1 MKKSHTVL
9 QDFIYL
15 LVAQHSGL
23 AMDEITETT
32 DRSLGALLASVAD
45 GLPNPAAA
53 PQLREK
59 RSRRYRILAESDTDF
74 IWVMDMDFNVG
85 SVTASAWRF
94 LGYDGENPDPDWW
107 TGRLLTPETYS
118 MCRDVFLEIQK
129 YANSHPRDSSRSWTL
144 EMEFIRRD
152 GTTVLVET
160 TVSLMYGDDGNPCGM
175 VCVARDRT
183 QPKREQELFR
193 TLADNSPIGVYILQN
208 GRFRFVNHQL
218 QEYMK
223 YSQAELIGAEAMRFV
238 IPEDRDRVRQ
248 RARAMLKG
256 EQFEPYE
263 FRFTCRDGETRWVI
277 ELVSSI
283 QHNNGRATLG
293 TFMDITER
301 KRSEEEL
308 RRSESQLRLLT
319 QRMLEI
325 QETERARFARDLHDQ
340 LGQDLVFLKIQA
352 ESLAKS
358 LVNAPRLQEK
368 AMEIAGLADRLK
380 TTSSRIAASIG
391 PGILDGLG
399 LVRAVEWC
407 AEDFERRTGISC
419 PVDTPIADIKVG
431 QPTATAAYRIL
442 QEALTNVWRH
452 ANASQVEVKLE
463 KDGDWVTLTVA
474 DNGVGISAGLLSRK
488 STLGFLG
495 MYERARLA
503 GGSLTVN
510 STSGKGT
517 RIVVRLPLADV
528 GQTATRGDR
537 KKGYD

>member
-1 MKKSHTVL
+1 
-9 QDFIYL
+9 
-15 LVAQHSGL
+15 
-23 AMDEITETT
+23 MDEITETA
-32 DRSLGALLASVAD
+32 DRSLGSLLASVTGD
-45 GLPNPAAA
+45 SPGPASAA
-53 PQLREK
+53 QRPEK
-59 RSRRYRILAESDTDF
+59 RSKHYRILAESDTDF

-94 LGYDGENPDPDWW
+94 LGYDGEDPDPEWW

-118 MCRDVFLEIQK
+118 LCQEVFPEILR
-129 YANSHPRDSSRSWTL
+129 YARRHPRDSSRSWTL

-152 GTTVLVET
+152 GTTVPVET
-160 TVSLMYGDDGNPCGM
+160 TVSLMYGQDGSPCGM

-183 QPKREQELFR
+183 QPRREQELFR

-223 YSQAELIGAEAMRFV
+223 YSQAELIGAEAMSFV
-238 IPEDRDRVRQ
+238 LPEDRDRVREN
-248 RARAMLKG
+248 ARAMLKG
-256 EQFEPYE
+256 ERFEPYE
-263 FRFTCRDGETRWVI
+263 FRFTCKDGEIRWVM
-277 ELVSSI
+277 ELVSSV

-293 TFMDITER
+293 TFMDVTER

-325 QETERARFARDLHDQ
+325 QEMERGRFARDLHDQ
-340 LGQDLVFLKIQA
+340 LGQDLVFLKMQA
-352 ESLAKS
+352 ESLARN
-358 LVNAPRLQEK
+358 LGDVPRLQEK
-368 AMEIAGLADRLK
+368 AMEIANLADRLK

-419 PVDTPIADIKVG
+419 PVDTPIADLNVG
-431 QPTATAAYRIL
+431 QSTATAAYRIL

-452 ANASQVEVKLE
+452 ASASQVEVKLE
-463 KDGDWVTLTVA
+463 KEGDWVTLTVA

-503 GGSLTVN
+503 GGGLTVN
-510 STSGKGT
+510 SAPGQGT
-517 RIVVRLPLADV
+517 RIVVRLPLGDAEPKRS
-528 GQTATRGDR
+528 ARGLGGGR
-537 KKGYD
+537 

>member
-1 MKKSHTVL
+1 VSLILSTN
-9 QDFIYL
+9 
-15 LVAQHSGL
+15 HSDSL
-23 AMDEITETT
+23 PIWVVMDETINTT
-32 DRSLGALLASVAD
+32 DRSLGALLASVTD
-45 GLPNPAAA
+45 GSPGPEASIRS
-53 PQLREK
+53 PEK
-59 RSRRYRILAESDTDF
+59 KSRRYRILAESDTDF
-74 IWVMDMDFNVG
+74 VWFMDMDFHVG

-94 LGYDGENPDPDWW
+94 LGYDGEHPDPDWW
-107 TGRLLTPETYS
+107 TGRLLTPETYAL
-118 MCRDVFLEIQK
+118 CQDVFPEILK
-129 YANSHPRDSSRSWTL
+129 YARRHPRDSSRSWTL
-144 EMEFIRRD
+144 EMKFIRRD
-152 GTTVLVET
+152 GTTVPVET
-160 TVSLMYGDDGNPCGM
+160 TVSLMYGQDGDPCGM

-223 YSQAELIGAEAMRFV
+223 YSQAELMGAEAMDFV
-238 IPEDRDRVRQ
+238 FPEDRDRVRQ

-256 EQFEPYE
+256 ERFEPYE
-263 FRFTCRDGETRWVI
+263 FRFTCKDGEIRWVM
-277 ELVSSI
+277 EMVSSV

-340 LGQDLVFLKIQA
+340 LGQDLVFLKMQA
-352 ESLAKS
+352 ESLAKG
-358 LVNAPRLQEK
+358 LGDAPRLQEK
-368 AMEIAGLADRLK
+368 AMEIANLADRLK

-419 PVDTPIADIKVG
+419 PVDTPISDIKVG

-463 KDGDWVTLTVA
+463 KEGDWVTLTVV

-510 STSGKGT
+510 SASGRGT
-517 RIVVRLPLADV
+517 RISVRLPLGDV
-528 GQTATRGDR
+528 EPNRNARRSGEGP
-537 KKGYD
+537 

>member
-1 MKKSHTVL
+1 
-9 QDFIYL
+9 
-15 LVAQHSGL
+15 
-23 AMDEITETT
+23 MDEKVNTR
-32 DRSLGALLASVAD
+32 DRSLGALLASVTDEAP
-45 GLPNPAAA
+45 GPAVAA
-53 PQLREK
+53 RRPRAK
-59 RSRRYRILAESDTDF
+59 RYRILAESDTDF
-74 IWVMDMDFNVG
+74 IWVMDMDFHVG

-94 LGYDGENPDPDWW
+94 LGYRGEEPDPEWW

-118 MCRDVFLEIQK
+118 MCQDVFLEIQK
-129 YANSHPRDSSRSWTL
+129 FANSHPRDSSRSWTL

-160 TVSLMYGDDGNPCGM
+160 TVSLMYGEDGNPCGM
-175 VCVARDRT
+175 VCVARDNS

-193 TLADNSPIGVYILQN
+193 TLADNSPIGVYIVQN

-218 QEYMK
+218 QESMK
-223 YSQAELIGAEAMRFV
+223 YSQAELIGAEAMSFV
-238 IPEDRDRVRQ
+238 QPEDRDRVREN
-248 RARAMLKG
+248 AKAMLKG
-256 EQFEPYE
+256 QHFEPYE
-263 FRFTCRDGETRWVI
+263 FRFVCKDGETRWVM

-308 RRSESQLRLLT
+308 RQSESRLRLLT

-358 LVNAPRLQEK
+358 LADEPRLQEK
-368 AMEIAGLADRLK
+368 AMEIANVADRLK
-380 TTSSRIAASIG
+380 MTSSRIAASIG

-419 PVDTPIADIKVG
+419 PVDTPIADIKVA
-431 QPTATAAYRIL
+431 QATATATYRVL

-452 ANASQVEVKLE
+452 AGASQVEVKLE
-463 KDGDWVTLTVA
+463 KEGDWVVLTIA
-474 DNGVGISAGLLSRK
+474 DNGVGINAGLLSRK

-503 GGSLTVN
+503 GGSLNVA
-510 STSGKGT
+510 SGSGRGT
-517 RIVVRLPLADV
+517 RIVVRLPLGNMQAEANV
-528 GQTATRGDR
+528 RGVED
-537 KKGYD
+537 GP

>member
-1 MKKSHTVL
+1 
-9 QDFIYL
+9 
-15 LVAQHSGL
+15 
-23 AMDEITETT
+23 MDEAIEAKARALGLISDPDGSDASRDT
-32 DRSLGALLASVAD
+32 DGARQARA
-45 GLPNPAAA
+45 
-53 PQLREK
+53 K
-59 RSRRYRILAESDTDF
+59 RYRILAESDTDF
-74 IWVMDMDFNVG
+74 LWVMDMQFNV
-85 SVTASAWRF
+85 SYVTASAWRF
-94 LGYDGENPDPDWW
+94 LGYSGESPDPDWW
-107 TGRLLTPETYS
+107 TGRTLTRRS
-118 MCRDVFLEIQK
+118 LSLCQDVFPEILE
-129 YANSHPRDSSRSWTL
+129 YAKRHPRESSRSWTL
-144 EMEFIRRD
+144 EMEFTRRD
-152 GTTVLVET
+152 GSTVPVET
-160 TVSLMYGDDGNPCGM
+160 TVSLMYGQDGNPCGM

-223 YSQAELIGAEAMRFV
+223 YSQAELIGAEAMTFV

-256 EQFEPYE
+256 EHFEPYE
-263 FRFTCRDGETRWVI
+263 FRLTCKDGEIRWVM
-277 ELVSSI
+277 ELVSSV

-325 QETERARFARDLHDQ
+325 QEMERGRFARDLHDQ
-340 LGQDLVFLKIQA
+340 LGQDLVFLKMQA
-352 ESLAKS
+352 ESLAKG
-358 LVNAPRLQEK
+358 LVDAPRLQDT
-368 AMEIAGLADRLK
+368 AREIANVADRLK
-380 TTSSRIAASIG
+380 TTSNRIAANIG

-452 ANASQVEVKLE
+452 ASASQVEVKLE
-463 KDGDWVTLTVA
+463 KEGDWVTLTVA

-510 STSGKGT
+510 SASGQGT
-517 RIVVRLPLADV
+517 RIVVRLPLGDV
-528 GQTATRGDR
+528 EPNRNARGL
-537 KKGYD
+537 GEGL

>member
-1 MKKSHTVL
+1 
-9 QDFIYL
+9 
-15 LVAQHSGL
+15 
-23 AMDEITETT
+23 MDEAVETK
-32 DRSLGALLASVAD
+32 DGSLGALLASVSGEMPRNAT
-45 GLPNPAAA
+45 AARRVRA
-53 PQLREK
+53 K
-59 RSRRYRILAESDTDF
+59 RYRILAESDTDF
-74 IWVMDMDFNVG
+74 IWVMDMNFNVG
-85 SVTASAWRF
+85 SVTASAWRY
-94 LGYDGENPDPDWW
+94 LGYSGKEPDPEWW
-107 TGRLLTPETYS
+107 TGRVLTPETYS
-118 MCRDVFLEIQK
+118 MCESVFLEIQK
-129 YANSHPRDSSRSWTL
+129 FANSHPRDMSRSWTL
-144 EMEFIRRD
+144 EMEFIRKD

-160 TVSLMYGDDGNPCGM
+160 TVSLMYGQDGNPCGM
-175 VCVARDRT
+175 VCVARDNM

-193 TLADNSPIGVYILQN
+193 TLADNSPIGVYIIQN

-223 YSQAELIGAEAMRFV
+223 YSQAELIGADAISFV
-238 IPEDRDRVRQ
+238 FPEDRDRVRQ
-248 RARAMLKG
+248 KAKAMLRG
-256 EQFEPYE
+256 EHSEPYE
-263 FRFTCRDGETRWVI
+263 FRFTCKDGETRWVI

-325 QETERARFARDLHDQ
+325 QEAERARFARDLHDQ

-352 ESLAKS
+352 ESLARS
-358 LVNAPRLQEK
+358 LSDVPRLEEK
-368 AMEIAGLADRLK
+368 AMEIASVADRLK
-380 TTSSRIAASIG
+380 STSSRIAASIG

-399 LVRAVEWC
+399 LVRAIEWC

-431 QPTATAAYRIL
+431 QPTATAAYRVL

-463 KDGDWVTLTVA
+463 KEGDWVVLTVA
-474 DNGVGISAGLLSRK
+474 DNGIGINAGLLSRK

-495 MYERARLA
+495 MHERARLA
-503 GGSLTVN
+503 GGSLSV
-510 STSGKGT
+510 SSGSGRGT
-517 RIVVRLPLADV
+517 RIVVRLPLGDIQANLD
-528 GQTATRGDR
+528 TRGL
-537 KKGYD
+537 GGGP

>member
-1 MKKSHTVL
+1 M
-9 QDFIYL
+9 
-15 LVAQHSGL
+15 
-23 AMDEITETT
+23 MDEAIEAKARALGLISDSDGSDESRET
-32 DRSLGALLASVAD
+32 D
-45 GLPNPAAA
+45 AARQA
-53 PQLREK
+53 RAK
-59 RSRRYRILAESDTDF
+59 RYRILAESDTDF
-74 IWVMDMDFNVG
+74 LWVMDMQFNV
-85 SVTASAWRF
+85 SYVTASAWRF
-94 LGYDGENPDPDWW
+94 LGYSGESPDPDWW
-107 TGRLLTPETYS
+107 TGRTLTRRS
-118 MCRDVFLEIQK
+118 LSLCQDVFPEILE
-129 YANSHPRDSSRSWTL
+129 YAKRHPRESSRSWTL
-144 EMEFIRRD
+144 EMEFTRRD
-152 GTTVLVET
+152 GTMVPVET
-160 TVSLMYGDDGNPCGM
+160 TVSLMYGQDGNPCGM

-256 EQFEPYE
+256 EQSEPYE
-263 FRFTCRDGETRWVI
+263 FRFVCKGGDTRWVM
-277 ELVSSI
+277 EMVSSI

-301 KRSEEEL
+301 KKSEEEL

-325 QETERARFARDLHDQ
+325 QETERGRFARDLHDQ
-340 LGQDLVFLKIQA
+340 LGQDLVFLKMQA
-352 ESLAKS
+352 ESLART
-358 LVNAPRLQEK
+358 LVDAPHLQEK

-431 QPTATAAYRIL
+431 QSTATAAYRIL

-452 ANASQVEVKLE
+452 AGASQVEVKLE
-463 KDGDWVTLTVA
+463 KEGDWVILTVA

-510 STSGKGT
+510 SASNKGT
-517 RIVVRLPLADV
+517 RIVVRLPMGDV
-528 GQTATRGDR
+528 EPNRNTRGL
-537 KKGYD
+537 GEGQ

>member
-1 MKKSHTVL
+1 MPSFLSIGCSNSLPIKAV
-9 QDFIYL
+9 
-15 LVAQHSGL
+15 
-23 AMDEITETT
+23 MDEITGTK
-32 DRSLGALLASVAD
+32 DRSLGALLASVTEES
-45 GLPNPAAA
+45 PNPVAATQA
-53 PQLREK
+53 PGRK
-59 RSRRYRILAESDTDF
+59 SRRYRILAESDTDF
-74 IWVMDMDFNVG
+74 IWVMDMGFNVG

-107 TGRLLTPETYS
+107 TGRLLTPETYLL
-118 MCRDVFLEIQK
+118 CRDVFLEIQK
-129 YANSHPRDSSRSWTL
+129 YANSHPRESSRSWTL
-144 EMEFIRRD
+144 WMEFIRRD
-152 GTTVLVET
+152 GTTVPVET
-160 TVSLMYGDDGNPCGM
+160 TVSLMYGQDGNACGM
-175 VCVARDRT
+175 VCVARDRM

-223 YSQAELIGAEAMRFV
+223 YSQADLIGAEGMSFV
-238 IPEDRDRVRQ
+238 VPEDRDRVRQ

-263 FRFTCRDGETRWVI
+263 FRFTCKDGETRWVM

-358 LVNAPRLQEK
+358 LSDAPLLQDK
-368 AMEIAGLADRLK
+368 AMEIANVADRLK

-419 PVDTPIADIKVG
+419 PVDTPIGDMTVG

-463 KDGDWVTLTVA
+463 KEGDRVTLTVA
-474 DNGVGISAGLLSRK
+474 DNGVGINAGLLSRK

-503 GGSLTVN
+503 GGGLTVY

-517 RIVVRLPLADV
+517 RIVVRLPLGGV
-528 GQTATRGDR
+528 EPKRNTRGL
-537 KKGYD
+537 GEGP